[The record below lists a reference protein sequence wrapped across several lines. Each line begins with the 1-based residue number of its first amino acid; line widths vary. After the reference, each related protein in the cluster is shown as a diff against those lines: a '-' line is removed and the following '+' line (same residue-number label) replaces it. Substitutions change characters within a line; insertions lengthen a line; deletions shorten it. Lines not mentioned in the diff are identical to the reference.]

1 MRGLDFLPLSPDIG
15 VRGYLQQKVSEF
27 LGTDYFDHSKAP
39 QHAIVIQPSVR
50 QWRLPRE
57 AGVMLQEAIGLG
69 EAIHLDV
76 VHSEILSL
84 QAPHAPTFLRSG
96 QVTHIGE
103 IAQDYDHPLVIINSS
118 LSPVQQ
124 RNLENRLSCKVIDR
138 TALILEIFGAR
149 ANTHAGRL
157 QVELAAM
164 MFQRSRLV
172 RSWTHLERQR
182 GGGGFLGGPGE
193 RQIELDR
200 RMLMDRVVRIK
211 AELKDVQRT
220 RALQRQN
227 RNRSETPTIAL
238 VGYTNAGKSTLF
250 NALTGADVLS
260 KDMLFATLDPTMR
273 QTELP
278 SGRQIVLADTVGFIS
293 QLPTELIEAFKST
306 LEEVVQADILLHV
319 HDGASDLLFEEAADV
334 LSVLRDIG
342 LSDERLESEII
353 NVINKTDNMDA
364 AAKEAVSHYF
374 ETKDNA
380 LVYCSA
386 LEGDGLDTL
395 SAAIEGMLSHHSQIV
410 EVALSPADGAA
421 RAWLYQRGDVQSD
434 SVDDTGVQ
442 TVFVRLDEA
451 DEARFKKQFP
461 SVRLIA

>member
-1 MRGLDFLPLSPDIG
+1 M
-15 VRGYLQQKVSEF
+15 
-27 LGTDYFDHSKAP
+27 GTDYFDHSEIA
-39 QHAIVIQPSVR
+39 QQAIVIQPSVR

-57 AGVMLQEAIGLG
+57 ADVMLAEAIGLG
-69 EAIHLDV
+69 EAIALDV
-76 VHSEILSL
+76 VHAEVLSL
-84 QAPHAPTFLRSG
+84 QAPHAPTFLRAG
-96 QVTHIGE
+96 QVEHIGA
-103 IAQDYDHPLVIINSS
+103 IADDYEHPLIIINAS

-124 RNLENRLSCKVIDR
+124 RNLENRLKCKVIDR

-227 RNRSETPTIAL
+227 RTRSETPTIAL

-250 NALTGADVLS
+250 NALTGAGVLS

-273 QTELP
+273 QTQLP
-278 SGRQIVLADTVGFIS
+278 SGRTIVLADTVGFIS

-319 HDGASDLLFEEAADV
+319 HDGASPVLFEEAEDV
-334 LSVLRDIG
+334 KSVLRDIG
-342 LSDERLESEII
+342 LSDERLARDLIH
-353 NVINKTDNMDA
+353 VMNKSDIMD
-364 AAKEAVSHYF
+364 KELGEAITHEFGSGG
-374 ETKDNA
+374 NQ
-380 LVYCSA
+380 LVTCSA
-386 LEGDGLDTL
+386 LNESGLDDVIE
-395 SAAIEGMLSHHSQIV
+395 AIEALLSQDSQII
-410 EVALSPADGAA
+410 EVALGPADGAA

-434 SVDDTGVQ
+434 KIDEAGVQ
-442 TVFVRLDEA
+442 TLFVRLDSA
-451 DEARFKKQFP
+451 DEARFEKQFP
-461 SVRLIA
+461 AVQILA

>member
-1 MRGLDFLPLSPDIG
+1 MLD
-15 VRGYLQQKVSEF
+15 
-27 LGTDYFDHSKAP
+27 
-39 QHAIVIQPSVR
+39 
-50 QWRLPRE
+50 
-57 AGVMLQEAIGLG
+57 EAIGLG
-69 EAIHLDV
+69 QAINLDV
-76 VHSEILSL
+76 VHAEVLSL

-96 QVTHIGE
+96 QVEHIGE
-103 IAQDYDHPLVIINSS
+103 IAEDYENPLVIINAS

-124 RNLENRLSCKVIDR
+124 RNLERRLKVKVIDR

-250 NALTGADVLS
+250 NALTGAGVLS

-273 QTELP
+273 QTQLP
-278 SGRQIVLADTVGFIS
+278 SGRVVVLADTVGFIS

-319 HDGASDLLFEEAADV
+319 HDGASSVLFEEAADV
-334 LSVLRDIG
+334 RSVLLDIG
-342 LSDERLESEII
+342 ISEERLDTELIH
-353 NVINKTDNMDA
+353 VMNKSDRMDDELA
-364 AAKEAVSHYF
+364 EAIGHEFGDASGDASGRV
-374 ETKDNA
+374 
-380 LVYCSA
+380 LYCSA
-386 LEGDGLDTL
+386 LHEEGLDDVIGAVEDIL
-395 SAAIEGMLSHHSQIV
+395 SQDSQIL
-410 EVALSPADGAA
+410 EVSLLPSDGAA

-434 SVDDTGVQ
+434 SFDDDGAQ
-442 TVFVRLDEA
+442 TLFVRLDRA
-451 DEARFKKQFP
+451 NEARFEKQFP
-461 SVRLIA
+461 KVRIIA

>member
-1 MRGLDFLPLSPDIG
+1 ML
-15 VRGYLQQKVSEF
+15 
-27 LGTDYFDHSKAP
+27 A
-39 QHAIVIQPSVR
+39 
-50 QWRLPRE
+50 E
-57 AGVMLQEAIGLG
+57 AVGLG
-69 EAIHLDV
+69 EAIALDI
-76 VHSEILSL
+76 VHDEILPL

-96 QVTHIGE
+96 QVERLGE
-103 IAQDYDHPLVIINSS
+103 MAEGYEHPLIIINTS
-118 LSPVQQ
+118 LTPVQQ
-124 RNLENRLSCKVIDR
+124 RNLENRLKCKVIDR

-227 RNRSETPTIAL
+227 RGRSETPTIAL

-250 NALTGADVLS
+250 NAVTGAGVLS

-273 QTELP
+273 QAQLP

-319 HDGASDLLFEEAADV
+319 HDGASPVLFEEAQDVRQVLLDIGVSEARLRDDLIHVMNKSDLIDDEVREAIGHEFGHVVYSSALHHVGLDDICFAIEDV
-334 LSVLRDIG
+334 LAKDSQVL
-342 LSDERLESEII
+342 
-353 NVINKTDNMDA
+353 
-364 AAKEAVSHYF
+364 AVLL
-374 ETKDNA
+374 A
-380 LVYCSA
+380 P
-386 LEGDGLDTL
+386 
-395 SAAIEGMLSHHSQIV
+395 Q
-410 EVALSPADGAA
+410 DGAA
-421 RAWLYQRGDVQSD
+421 RAWLYERGDVQSD
-434 SVDDTGVQ
+434 AYDENGLQ
-442 TVFVRLDEA
+442 TLLVRLDKA
-451 DEARFKKQFP
+451 DEARFEKQFP
-461 SVRLIA
+461 QITITA

>member
-1 MRGLDFLPLSPDIG
+1 M
-15 VRGYLQQKVSEF
+15 
-27 LGTDYFDHSKAP
+27 GTDYFDHSESA
-39 QHAIVIQPSVR
+39 QEAIVIQPSVR

-57 AGVMLQEAIGLG
+57 ADVMLAEAIGLG
-69 EAIHLDV
+69 EAIALDV
-76 VHSEILSL
+76 VHAEILSL
-84 QAPHAPTFLRSG
+84 QAPHAPTFLRAG
-96 QVTHIGE
+96 QVAHIGA
-103 IAQDYDHPLVIINSS
+103 IADDYDHPLIIINAS
-118 LSPVQQ
+118 LTPVQQ
-124 RNLENRLSCKVIDR
+124 RNLENQLKCKVIDR

-149 ANTHAGRL
+149 ASTHAGRL

-227 RNRSETPTIAL
+227 RTRSETPTIAL

-250 NALTGADVLS
+250 NALTGAGVLS

-273 QTELP
+273 QTQLP
-278 SGRQIVLADTVGFIS
+278 SGRTIVLADTVGFIS

-319 HDGASDLLFEEAADV
+319 HDGASPVLFEEAEDV
-334 LSVLRDIG
+334 KSVLRDIG
-342 LSDERLESEII
+342 ISDERLGRDLIH
-353 NVINKTDNMDA
+353 VINKSDIMDTALGEAIVHKFGA
-364 AAKEAVSHYF
+364 AG
-374 ETKDNA
+374 NQ
-380 LVYCSA
+380 LVTCSA
-386 LEGDGLDTL
+386 LTQTGLDDVVD
-395 SAAIEGMLSHHSQIV
+395 AIETILSQDSQII
-410 EVALSPADGAA
+410 EVTLRPADGAA

-434 SVDDTGVQ
+434 KIDDDGLQ
-442 TVFVRLDEA
+442 TLFVRLDRA
-451 DEARFKKQFP
+451 DEARFEKQFP
-461 SVRLIA
+461 TVHILD